1 MSNYTA
7 LSLLL
12 QLSTAPNS
20 FLPSQ
25 DYPPIPYE
33 QGAVAILYIERVLKK
48 CKVVSVAPWASVST
62 VSRLPVQDEIAAW
75 WNSCAGRRA
84 AGLVALGPP
93 QGGNRHTAG
102 QEAARR
108 MWTPPHWQPRSLS
121 RLRKV
126 VTASPAGK
134 RHATRARSAPLGK
147 YFVWI

>member
-48 CKVVSVAPWASVST
+48 CKVVSVAPSASVSA
-62 VSRLPVQDEIAAW
+62 VSRLPMQDEIAAW
-75 WNSCAGRRA
+75 
-84 AGLVALGPP
+84 
-93 QGGNRHTAG
+93 
-102 QEAARR
+102 
-108 MWTPPHWQPRSLS
+108 
-121 RLRKV
+121 
-126 VTASPAGK
+126 
-134 RHATRARSAPLGK
+134 
-147 YFVWI
+147 